1 MLRESVRIKLE
12 TLPSSPGVY
21 VFKGAG
27 EAVLYIGKARSL
39 RSRVRSYFSSSNSD
53 YRAFISRLE
62 RELVDLET
70 FVTGSEKEAALLE
83 QQLIKRHRP
92 RYNVK
97 LRDDK
102 EFLSLRLDARADW
115 PRLEVVRKPKSDRAL
130 YFGPYP
136 SATAARTTLRLVN
149 RYFQLRTCTDAEM
162 KRRDRPCLQYQ
173 IRRCPAPCVYEV
185 DRERYAEQVKNV
197 ALFLSGR
204 HDELRRSLEL
214 KMGEAATEL
223 RYEDAAVSRDQL
235 KALDAV
241 REKQIVSSI
250 KDRDQDVV
258 GIYREAEEIEIAL
271 LMIRA
276 GKLVHVITFTFERSE
291 APAEELLGNF
301 VLSHYSSGHEIPD
314 EILVP
319 IDIEA
324 SGGIEE
330 LLSEERGRRVRI
342 TVPQRGGG
350 TDLLALAHENAE
362 HAFKEKGR
370 KRQGREE
377 ELVGMMER
385 LRLPG
390 TPYTI
395 ECFDISHTAGQSTFA
410 ACVKMIDGEL
420 SPPDYRSFRIKTAAE
435 SDDYGALKEALDRR
449 FARAASDAKWPL
461 PDLMIIDG
469 GKGQLRL
476 ALASAE
482 AYGFEH
488 LPIVSIAEEG
498 VSSLGEPVPDR
509 IFLPGQKNA
518 IPVHS
523 HRSLRLVAL
532 LRDEAHRFA
541 NKKRL
546 DEGKRLTLRSSLR
559 DIKGIGEKTERRLLM
574 ALGSFEEIRKA
585 SEKELIA
592 AGATSKQAGAIRE
605 AVGYAD
611 GSVEDAIENAFRL

>member
-1 MLRESVRIKLE
+1 MLRESIRIKLD

-27 EAVLYIGKARSL
+27 ESVLYIGKARSL
-39 RSRVRSYFSSSNSD
+39 RSRVRSYFSSSNTD

-70 FVTGSEKEAALLE
+70 FVTSSEKEAALLE

-102 EFLSLRLDARADW
+102 EFLSLRLDTRADW
-115 PRLEVVRKPKSDRAL
+115 PRLEVVRRPKNDRAL

-162 KRRDRPCLQYQ
+162 KRRERPCLQYQ
-173 IRRCPAPCVYEV
+173 IHRCPAPCVYEV
-185 DRERYAEQVKNV
+185 DRERYQEQVKNV

-204 HDELRRSLEL
+204 HDELRTSLEE
-214 KMGEAATEL
+214 KMGEAAAEL
-223 RYEDAAVSRDQL
+223 RYEDAAISRDQL

-241 REKQIVSSI
+241 REKQIVSSV
-250 KDRDQDVV
+250 KDRDQDVI
-258 GIYREAEEIEIAL
+258 GIYREDENIEIAL

-276 GKLVHVITFTFERSE
+276 GKLVHVITFTYERSE
-291 APAEELLGNF
+291 APTEELLGDF
-301 VLSHYSSGHEIPD
+301 VLNHYSSGLEIPD
-314 EILVP
+314 EILLP
-319 IDIEA
+319 LDIEA
-324 SGGIEE
+324 SAGIAE
-330 LLSEERGRRVRI
+330 LLSDERGKRTRI
-342 TVPQRGGG
+342 LVPQRGGG

-370 KRQGREE
+370 KRKGREAQ
-377 ELVGMMER
+377 LAGIMER
-385 LRLPG
+385 LRLPAM
-390 TPYTI
+390 PYAI
-395 ECFDISHTAGQSTFA
+395 ECFDISHTSGQSTFA

-420 SPPDYRSFRIKTAAE
+420 SPPDYRSFRIRRAAE
-435 SDDYGALKEALDRR
+435 SDDYGALAEALDRR
-449 FARAASDAKWPL
+449 FARARTDARWPL
-461 PDLMIIDG
+461 PDLLIIDG
-469 GKGQLRL
+469 GRGQLGL
-476 ALASAE
+476 ALAAAE
-482 AYGFEH
+482 AHGFAD
-488 LPIVSIAEEG
+488 LPIVAIAEEG
-498 VSSLGEPVPDR
+498 TSSLGEPVPDR
-509 IFLPGQKNA
+509 IYLPGQKNA

-523 HRSLRLVAL
+523 HASLRLIAL

-546 DEGKRLTLRSSLR
+546 DEGKRMTLRSSLR
-559 DIKGIGEKTERRLLM
+559 DIRGIGEKTERRLLM

-592 AGATSKQAGAIRE
+592 AGATAKQASAIRE
-605 AVGYAD
+605 AIGYAD

>member
-1 MLRESVRIKLE
+1 MLRESVRTKLE

-27 EAVLYIGKARSL
+27 DAVLYIGKARSL

-70 FVTGSEKEAALLE
+70 FVTTSEKEAALLE

-102 EFLSLRLDARADW
+102 EFLSLRLDTRAEW
-115 PRLEVVRKPKSDRAL
+115 PRLEVVRRPKNDRAL

-149 RYFQLRTCTDAEM
+149 RYFQLRTCTDQEM
-162 KRRDRPCLQYQ
+162 KRRERPCLQYQ
-173 IRRCPAPCVYEV
+173 IHRCPAPCVYEV
-185 DRERYAEQVKNV
+185 DHERYLEQVKNV

-204 HDELRRSLEL
+204 HDELRKSLEA
-214 KMGEAATEL
+214 KMAEAAAEM

-241 REKQIVSSI
+241 REKQIVSSV

-258 GIYREAEEIEIAL
+258 GLYREDEEVEIAL

-276 GKLVHVITFTFERSE
+276 GKLVHVVTFSFERSNT
-291 APAEELLGNF
+291 PAEELLGNF
-301 VLSHYSSGHEIPD
+301 VLNHYSSGVEIPD
-314 EILVP
+314 EILLP
-319 IDIEA
+319 LDIEA
-324 SGGIEE
+324 SAGIAE
-330 LLSEERGRRVRI
+330 LLSEARGKRMRI
-342 TVPQRGGG
+342 VVPQRGSG

-377 ELVGMMER
+377 LLSGLKER
-385 LRLPG
+385 LRLPSV
-390 TPYTI
+390 PYAI
-395 ECFDISHTAGQSTFA
+395 ECFDISHTAGKSTFA

-420 SPPDYRSFRIKTAAE
+420 SPPDYRSFRIRTAAE
-435 SDDYGALKEALDRR
+435 SDDYGALREALDRR
-449 FARAASDAKWPL
+449 FLRAQKDERWPL
-461 PDLMIIDG
+461 PDLLVIDG
-469 GKGQLRL
+469 GKGQLAL
-476 ALASAE
+476 ALAAAE
-482 AYGFEH
+482 AHGFGD
-488 LPIVSIAEEG
+488 LPIIAIAEEG
-498 VSSLGEPVPDR
+498 VSSLGEAQPDR
-509 IFLPGQKNA
+509 VYLPGQKNP
-518 IPVHS
+518 IPIHA
-523 HRSLRLVAL
+523 HPSLRLIAL
-532 LRDEAHRFA
+532 IRNEAHRFA
-541 NKKRL
+541 NKNRL
-546 DEGKRLTLRSSLR
+546 DEGKRMTLRSSLR

-574 ALGSFEEIRKA
+574 ALGSFEEVRKA
-585 SEKELIA
+585 SVAELIA
-592 AGATSKQAGAIRE
+592 AGANAKQANAIRE
-605 AVGYAD
+605 AIGAAD
-611 GSVEDAIENAFRL
+611 GSVEDAIENAFRH